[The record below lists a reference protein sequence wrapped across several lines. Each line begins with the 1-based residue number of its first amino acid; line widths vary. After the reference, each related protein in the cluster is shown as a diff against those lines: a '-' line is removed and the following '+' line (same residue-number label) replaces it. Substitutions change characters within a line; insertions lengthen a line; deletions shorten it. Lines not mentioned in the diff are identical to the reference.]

1 MMATAQS
8 VISKAREYLG
18 VKEGTVAH
26 HRIIDAYNQVRP
38 VPVGYM
44 VNYSDDWCDAFV
56 SFIADKTQ
64 TSELIGRECGV
75 QRHINIFEKLGIW
88 RGKEFPK
95 MGDVVT
101 FDWDSNGWA
110 DHIGFVEKVENNQIT
125 TIEGNSNGRV
135 ERNTFLWNDKRIKGY
150 ARPKYRVVG
159 EIKKTVNELAKEV
172 IAGKWSSGQARIS
185 ALLAA
190 GYDATQV
197 QSKVNELLSPEG
209 DEAVSS
215 ELAGMTF
222 NGSVLSEK
230 HLAIIIELAKEYN
243 TLPSLL
249 IVMLHFEGVWGQSN
263 VARTDNNWCGMTWS
277 DTYVGNPKI
286 QKAKGSK
293 RPANEGGHY
302 IHYSSVEDFF
312 EDWVYLLRPG
322 GTYKVS
328 GVMEFRSSVK
338 GLFKVGGAKYDYA
351 ALGYTHY
358 LNRMVARKEAIDKSN
373 PGVLNKIDR
382 EFIAEKQMEKV
393 QKKLKVSESA
403 THWYTGEVIPVWVR
417 DLEFELIEEKEVTQK
432 AYLLGNDGIAIGW
445 IVESDIIKAS

>member
-44 VNYSDDWCDAFV
+44 VKYSDDWCDAFV

-75 QRHINIFEKLGIW
+75 QRHIKIFEKLGIW

-150 ARPKYRVVG
+150 ARPKYKVVG
-159 EIKKTVNELAKEV
+159 EIKKTINELAKEV

-197 QSKVNELLSPEG
+197 QSKVNELMVLGVKEPLI
-209 DEAVSS
+209 DDAVSAMS
-215 ELAGMTF
+215 Y
-222 NGSVLSEK
+222 NGSTLSIKHIEK
-230 HLAIIIELAKEYN
+230 IQVLAKQYKI
-243 TLPSLL
+243 LPSLL
-249 IVMLHFEGVWGQSN
+249 ITMLHFEGLWGASN
-263 VARTDNNWCGMTWS
+263 VAKVDNNWGGMTWS
-277 DTYVGNPKI
+277 DSYVGNPQIDKE
-286 QKAKGSK
+286 KGSK
-293 RPANEGGHY
+293 RPDKEGGHY
-302 IHYSSVEDFF
+302 IRYSSAEDFL
-312 EDWVYLLRPG
+312 EDWVYLLRLG

-328 GVMEFRSSVK
+328 GVKNFKDAVK

-351 ALGYTHY
+351 ALGYPSY
-358 LNRMVARKEAIDKSN
+358 MERIKVRKDGIDKQNRGVLDILDQALFDEAIS
-373 PGVLNKIDR
+373 
-382 EFIAEKQMEKV
+382 
-393 QKKLKVSESA
+393 KKLKIAQSA
-403 THWYTGEVIPVWVR
+403 THWYTGEVIPDWVKE
-417 DLEFELIEEKEVTQK
+417 LEFELIEEKEVTDK
-432 AYLLGNDGIAIGW
+432 AYLLGNEGIAIGW
-445 IVESDIIKAS
+445 IIESDVAKVF